1 MTEERTADASAT
13 RGFFVDMLVR
23 DISVD
28 AAILDLI
35 DNAVDAAGQSAGEN
49 GRLDGFH
56 IEVRIAPERFVIT
69 DNCGG
74 IEIEVAEKYA
84 FRFGRPPDFRPQ
96 TRIGEFG
103 IGMKRAVFRLGKRF
117 KVESS
122 THKEHFVVDVDVEQW
137 RQELD
142 EDRWTFPMI
151 ATDQPGD
158 EAGTTV
164 EVWDLRE
171 GVATLFSRSDYPRRI
186 LREVADAHE
195 QAIGKGLGITVNSD
209 PADMRLHNLLSGA
222 GLVPERQDVL
232 LESDGH
238 AVNLRIVAGIGPS
251 GNPAA
256 SGWYVYCNGRLVLKA
271 DRTELTG
278 WGTGDPDG
286 GAGIPSWHPQ
296 YGRFRGFVF
305 FSSEHPG
312 ALPWTTTKTEIDES
326 AEIYRNAQQ
335 RMRSFIRNYTN
346 FTNDLKQETEQYEEG
361 EGEDPQP
368 INEGLAKARPT
379 SVDEVSP
386 GKFKVPD
393 QPTLPSVP
401 AGPKTTVIQFRA
413 EASRVDELKRALG
426 LSTNRLVGERAFKRL
441 YDEEV
446 GDQ

>member
-1 MTEERTADASAT
+1 MTETRANASAT

-28 AAILDLI
+28 GAILDLI
-35 DNAVDAAGQSAGEN
+35 DNAVDAAGQSAGED
-49 GRLDGFH
+49 GRLAGFH

-74 IEIEVAEKYA
+74 IAIETAEKHA
-84 FRFGRPPDFRPQ
+84 FRFGRPPDFKPQ

-137 RQELD
+137 RQEVD
-142 EDRWTFPMI
+142 ERWTFPMI
-151 ATDQPGD
+151 ATDQPGV

-186 LREVADAHE
+186 LREVADRHE
-195 QAIGKGLGITVNSD
+195 QAIGRGLGITVNND
-209 PADMRLHNLLSGA
+209 PADMRLHKLLSGA
-222 GLVPERQDVL
+222 GFVPEHQDID
-232 LESDGH
+232 LESDGQP
-238 AVNLRIVAGIGPS
+238 VSLRIVAGIGPA
-251 GNPAA
+251 GHPAE
-256 SGWYVYCNGRLVLKA
+256 SGWYIYCNGRLVLKA

-286 GAGIPSWHPQ
+286 GSGIPTWHPQ
-296 YGRFRGFVF
+296 YAQFRGFVF
-305 FSSEHPG
+305 FSSDHPG

-326 AEIYRNAQQ
+326 AEVYRNAQQ

-346 FTNDLKQETEQYEEG
+346 FTNTLKQERERYEEG
-361 EGEDPQP
+361 EGEDPRPLDEALTNALP
-368 INEGLAKARPT
+368 I
-379 SVDEVSP
+379 SVGEVEP
-386 GKFKVPD
+386 GKFTIPAST
-393 QPTLPSVP
+393 PPGP
-401 AGPKTTVIQFRA
+401 AGPKITNVQFRA
-413 EASRVDELKRALG
+413 EVSQVDELKKALG
-426 LSTNRLVGERAFKRL
+426 LSTNRQVGERAFKRL
-441 YDEEV
+441 YDDEI